1 MRINNS
7 LYATALADILRKI
20 ESLPDEN
27 PDTKL
32 GAITLRA
39 YTNGVS
45 GPHVHATATV
55 ALKLHA
61 TIHTTEVP
69 VNREWKE

>member
-1 MRINNS
+1 MRTQSS
-7 LYATALADILRKI
+7 LFASALADILRKV
-20 ESLPDEN
+20 ESLPDSPEAR
-27 PDTKL
+27 L
-32 GAITLRA
+32 GTITLRA

-55 ALKLHA
+55 ALKIHS
-61 TIHTTEVP
+61 TVHTTEVP